1 MPQDYKAGQLGHLGA
16 GWGSLGHFLDDA
28 LYCLL
33 LSIYK
38 NIQTLWRLFIV
49 MNRLLKKL
57 EKIGRDPKTT
67 AKAAGLRY
75 AADSNLG
82 YTRKKSGNG
91 FSFYGADGKLVKDKE
106 LIQRFNKL
114 VIPPAYTNVWISP
127 YENGHLQFTGA
138 DAAGRKQYRYHP
150 EWNKLRN
157 QSKYYRLRLFATYLP
172 AIRSQVD
179 KDLSRPNLDHEKLV
193 ALVVRIMELTS
204 IRVGNESY
212 KKLYGSY
219 GLTTLMNKHVKIEG
233 SDISF
238 EFRGKKGVYHK
249 IALHSRKLARLVKQ
263 CRDIPGKE
271 LFQYYDEEGKR
282 CSIGSEDVNNYLKE
296 ITGEDFTAK
305 DFRTWSGSV
314 SALYAF
320 KEAGEFDTITEC
332 RKKIVSVLDEV
343 AINLGNTRTVC
354 KKYYVHP
361 TVIKSY
367 EEGTIFKYIKE
378 LDEEKDVNAAELN
391 MAEKA
396 LLDLLENE
404 KLAEA
409 S

>member
-1 MPQDYKAGQLGHLGA
+1 
-16 GWGSLGHFLDDA
+16 
-28 LYCLL
+28 
-33 LSIYK
+33 
-38 NIQTLWRLFIV
+38 

-67 AKAAGLRY
+67 AKAVGLRY
-75 AADSNLG
+75 VADSTPG
-82 YTRKKSGNG
+82 YTRKKSGKG
-91 FSFYGADGKLVKDKE
+91 WSYLDADGLVVKDKE
-106 LIQRFNKL
+106 LIKRFNGL

-127 YENGHLQFTGA
+127 YDNGHLQFTGT
-138 DAAGRKQYRYHP
+138 DAAGRKQYRYHAH
-150 EWNKLRN
+150 WNKIRN
-157 QSKYYRLRLFATYLP
+157 QSKYHRLQTFAAHLP
-172 AIRSQVD
+172 AIRQQVD
-179 KDLSRPNLDHEKLV
+179 ADLGRKNLDHAKVV
-193 ALVVRIMELTS
+193 ALVVRLMELTS

-212 KKLYGSY
+212 KKLYGSF
-219 GLTTLMNKHVKIEG
+219 GLTTLMDRHVKIEG
-233 SDISF
+233 SKLNF
-238 EFRGKKGVYHK
+238 EFKGKKGVMHK
-249 IALHSRKLARLVKQ
+249 VALQSKKLAKLVKQ

-271 LFQYYDEEGKR
+271 LFQFYNDDHQR
-282 CSIGSEDVNNYLKE
+282 CTIGSGDINTYLRE

-305 DFRTWSGSV
+305 DFRTWAGSV

-367 EEGTIFKYIKE
+367 EEGTIFKYISQ
-378 LDEEKDVNAAELN
+378 LDEEKSIKSSELN
-391 MAEKA
+391 LAEKA
-396 LLDLLENE
+396 LLDILEHE

>member
-1 MPQDYKAGQLGHLGA
+1 MN
-16 GWGSLGHFLDDA
+16 
-28 LYCLL
+28 LL
-33 LSIYK
+33 L
-38 NIQTLWRLFIV
+38 Q
-49 MNRLLKKL
+49 KL
-57 EKIGRDPKTT
+57 EKIGRDPQIT

-75 AADSNLG
+75 VSDSSPG
-82 YTRKKSGNG
+82 YTRKRSGKG
-91 FSFYGADGKLVKDKE
+91 FSFYDADGKLVKDEE

-127 YENGHLQFTGA
+127 YENGHLQFTGT
-138 DAAGRKQYRYHP
+138 DAMGRKQYRYHP
-150 EWNKLRN
+150 DWNKLRN
-157 QSKYYRLRLFATYLP
+157 QSKYHRLQLFAGHLP
-172 AIRSQVD
+172 AIRKQVD
-179 KDLSRPNLDHEKLV
+179 KDLNRQNLDHEKVV

-212 KKLYGSY
+212 KKLYGSF

-233 SDISF
+233 SDINF
-238 EFRGKKGVYHK
+238 EFKGKKGVFHK
-249 IALHSRKLARLVKQ
+249 VSLHSRKLARLIKQ

-271 LFQYYDEEGKR
+271 LFQYFDDEGNKH
-282 CSIGSEDVNNYLKE
+282 SIGSGDVNDYLKG

-305 DFRTWSGSV
+305 DFRTWAGSV
-314 SALYAF
+314 RALYAF
-320 KEAGEFDTITEC
+320 KEAGEFDTVTEC
-332 RKKIVSVLDEV
+332 KKKIVSVLDEV

-367 EEGTIFKYIKE
+367 EEGTIFKYISK
-378 LDEEKDVNAAELN
+378 LDEDKDVNVVELN
-391 MAEKA
+391 TAERA
-396 LLDLLENE
+396 LLDLLEHE